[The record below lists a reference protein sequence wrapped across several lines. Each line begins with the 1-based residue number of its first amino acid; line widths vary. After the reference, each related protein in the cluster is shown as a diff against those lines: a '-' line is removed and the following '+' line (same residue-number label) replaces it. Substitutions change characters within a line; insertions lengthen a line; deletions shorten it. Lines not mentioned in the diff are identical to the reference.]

1 MDYIFLGPEH
11 ITSMLIILA
20 VWVITPLWGL
30 KLNQWQIQFVAT
42 LLAVLTISV
51 ELFDDVYRF
60 QDGHWLLIRDL
71 PLHICGF
78 ATFLSAYALY
88 TRNQMSFELAFFWG
102 MGGALQAILTP
113 DMSRF
118 YSPYYFYIS
127 QISHAII
134 ILNVL
139 WMLTVFK
146 LKIGKYAIH
155 RTVLLTLFLMIF
167 ISIFNYFISSNY
179 FFLCEKPGGFSPFLV
194 GEWPVYVIFLIFFGI
209 AIMWILDVLVKRVQR
224 FI

>member
-1 MDYIFLGPEH
+1 MNYIAFGVEH
-11 ITSMLIILA
+11 IASMLIILA
-20 VWVITPLWGL
+20 AWVIIPFWGS
-30 KLNQWQIQFVAT
+30 KLNQWQIQFIAT
-42 LLAVLTISV
+42 ILAVLTISV

-71 PLHICGF
+71 PLHMCGF
-78 ATFLSAYALY
+78 STFLSAYALY
-88 TRNQMSFELAFFWG
+88 TRSQMSFEFAFFWG
-102 MGGALQAILTP
+102 IGGALQAILTP
-113 DMSRF
+113 DMTRF

-155 RTVLLTLFLMIF
+155 RTVLLTLVLMIF
-167 ISIFNYFISSNY
+167 VGTFNFITSSNY
-179 FFLCEKPGGFSPFLV
+179 FFLCEKPGGASPFLI
-194 GEWPVYVIFLIFFGI
+194 GEWPIYIIFLILFGI
-209 AIMWILDVLVKRVQR
+209 AIMWMLDVLVKRIQR

>member
-1 MDYIFLGPEH
+1 MNYIFLGPEH

-42 LLAVLTISV
+42 LLAVLT
-51 ELFDDVYRF
+51 
-60 QDGHWLLIRDL
+60 
-71 PLHICGF
+71 
-78 ATFLSAYALY
+78 
-88 TRNQMSFELAFFWG
+88 
-102 MGGALQAILTP
+102 
-113 DMSRF
+113 
-118 YSPYYFYIS
+118 
-127 QISHAII
+127 
-134 ILNVL
+134 
-139 WMLTVFK
+139 VFK

-167 ISIFNYFISSNY
+167 ISIFNYFTSSNY
-179 FFLCEKPGGFSPFLV
+179 FFLCEKPDGPSPFLV
-194 GEWPVYVIFLIFFGI
+194 GEWPVYVISLIFFGI

>member
-1 MDYIFLGPEH
+1 MNYTIFGAEH
-11 ITSMLIILA
+11 IASMLIILA
-20 VWVITPLWGL
+20 VWVIIPFWGS
-30 KLNQWQIQFVAT
+30 KLNQWQIHFVAT

-71 PLHICGF
+71 PLHMCGF

-88 TRNQMSFELAFFWG
+88 TRSQMSFEFVFFWG
-102 MGGALQAILTP
+102 ICGALQAILTP

-134 ILNVL
+134 IINVL
-139 WMLTVFK
+139 WMLTIFK

-155 RTVLLTLFLMIF
+155 RTVLLTLVLMIF
-167 ISIFNYFISSNY
+167 VGIFNIITSSNY
-179 FFLCEKPGGFSPFLV
+179 FFLCEKPGGPSPFLV
-194 GEWPVYVIFLIFFGI
+194 GEWPVYIIFLIFFGI
-209 AIMWILDVLVKRVQR
+209 AIMWVLDILVKRIQR

>member
-1 MDYIFLGPEH
+1 MNYIFLGPEH

-71 PLHICGF
+71 PLHMCGF

-167 ISIFNYFISSNY
+167 ISIFNYFTSSNY
-179 FFLCEKPGGFSPFLV
+179 FFLCEKPGGPNPLLV
-194 GEWPVYVIFLIFFGI
+194 GEWPVYIIFLIFFGI
-209 AIMWILDVLVKRVQR
+209 AIMWTLDVLVKRFQR